1 MRDRGKL
8 RETGTLVKQARVD
21 NDQLSKIM
29 NRLGDA
35 AVDPAAWPEIMDSI
49 CRAAGASAAVLLQS
63 DIRTPDVP
71 RTASIDEALRLYFAD
86 NWHLVDPRARGFPR
100 MMAGDV
106 VSDQDILTPEQIRA
120 DPMYNEILYPF
131 GFKWFAGIGFRAGA
145 AAWALTIQRT
155 GREGPFEALD
165 KHLLARLA
173 PRLTETAS
181 LATAIGRV
189 VISSTTDALN
199 HVQKPAIVL
208 SNQGLVLNMNAAA
221 EAGFDEDIRVRNR
234 QLMVRD
240 KQALAKLEQLV
251 DLIRATPDSA
261 ALPAEPILIRRT
273 IKPPV
278 TLRVLPI
285 DGAARNVFLGARAL
299 LVFSNLLPAP
309 APEPTLIAQAFGLTP
324 AESRLAALIGSGLS
338 VDVAAAQ
345 LRISRET
352 ARNHLKST
360 FSKTGTHRQ
369 QELISIIIQLT
380 R

>member
-1 MRDRGKL
+1 
-8 RETGTLVKQARVD
+8 
-21 NDQLSKIM
+21 M

-299 LVFSNLLPAP
+299 LVFSNLLPSP

-324 AESRLAALIGSGLS
+324 AESRLAALIASGLS
-338 VDVAAAQ
+338 VDVAAGQ

-352 ARNHLKST
+352 ARNHLKAT

-369 QELISIIIQLT
+369 QELISLIIQLT
-380 R
+380 